1 MNLLAA
7 TLGLVKGN
15 PLLRISIQSIEFG
28 LSKADHCKLR
38 ELLGLGEKKK
48 MSEKNRC
55 AIRILM
61 DYREACV
68 NSVEG
73 KNKWREKIV

>member
-1 MNLLAA
+1 M
-7 TLGLVKGN
+7 V
-15 PLLRISIQSIEFG
+15 
-28 LSKADHCKLR
+28 
-38 ELLGLGEKKK
+38 EKKK
-48 MSEKNRC
+48 MAEKNRC